1 MSATDP
7 HPQDPASKLV
17 IDEDWKARVQAEKEA
32 ARRSGAA
39 SGPQAASPQPDSP
52 QPDSAQRDSP
62 HRAAS
67 QEDSEPLPPPT
78 LALHVHSLAT
88 EALVFLGQLPR
99 PWSQKTDVDL
109 RRAQF
114 VIDTIQMLCDK
125 TQGNLTPE
133 ESRLFDDVL
142 HELRMAYLR
151 VHSAQ
156 QAVRN

>member
-1 MSATDP
+1 MSTPQP
-7 HPQDPASKLV
+7 HAEDRESKLV

-32 ARRSGAA
+32 AQQSGAA
-39 SGPQAASPQPDSP
+39 SGSQAAT
-52 QPDSAQRDSP
+52 
-62 HRAAS
+62 AS
-67 QEDSEPLPPPT
+67 QHDAAHELPPPS

-88 EALVFLGQLPR
+88 EALVFLGQLPN
-99 PWSQKTDVDL
+99 PYSQQSEVDL

-114 VIDTIQMLCDK
+114 VIDTIQMLYEK
-125 TQGNLTPE
+125 TQGNATPE

-156 QAVRN
+156 RAVRT

>member
-7 HPQDPASKLV
+7 HSQDPESKLV

-32 ARRSGAA
+32 AQRPGAA
-39 SGPQAASPQPDSP
+39 SGPQAASSQPDSP
-52 QPDSAQRDSP
+52 
-62 HRAAS
+62 

-88 EALVFLGQLPR
+88 EALVFLGQLPS
-99 PWSQKTDVDL
+99 PWSQKAEVDL